1 MACLGL
7 RELRAGV
14 KTRDSRNLRQTFS
27 TIFTPPQLYVSQNQA
42 EDKKRSVREQLL
54 KAVSE
59 QEKKSK
65 LLKAEQTKVH
75 TKKWVAPFDSGGIF

>member
-1 MACLGL
+1 MLH
-7 RELRAGV
+7 
-14 KTRDSRNLRQTFS
+14 S
-27 TIFTPPQLYVSQNQA
+27 PPQLYVSQNQA

-54 KAVSE
+54 KAISE

-75 TKKWVAPFDSGGIF
+75 TTKWVAIFDTGGIFCKFIENI